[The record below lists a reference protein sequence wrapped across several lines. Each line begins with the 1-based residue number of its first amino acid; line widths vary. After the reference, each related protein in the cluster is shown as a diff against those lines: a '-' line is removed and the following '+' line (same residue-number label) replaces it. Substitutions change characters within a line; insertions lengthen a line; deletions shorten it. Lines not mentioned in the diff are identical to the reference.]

1 MNFLYRYMF
10 RSFSIVVVA
19 AVLTIL
25 WTACNPADEQRERKL
40 RNESKRVLDAQHA
53 GASDQMRTFRLE
65 LRKEKKP

>member
-1 MNFLYRYMF
+1 MNFLYRYVF

-25 WTACNPADEQRERKL
+25 WTACNAADEQRERKL

-53 GASDQMRTFRLE
+53 GASDQMRAFRLE
-65 LRKEKKP
+65 VRKEKKP